1 MSFYPPIPWNTQFF
15 HMAARISIL
24 SDLQII
30 LNILKHILQN
40 AVGAKPIQFYHK
52 PCETDGKHLY
62 LNIQVT
68 WGYTISND
76 DKKHSFDT
84 LFFTFPPSFTQF
96 TSSWPHPQ
104 FFLVF
109 LWSLCAVLSLSD
121 WKTPKQRSVIIQY
134 RSHFMHLLSYFWHIQ
149 TNHNIS
155 TFMLNLNSSR
165 TKIKFQ
171 SHILKGKSTL

>member
-84 LFFTFPPSFTQF
+84 LFFYF
-96 TSSWPHPQ
+96 SSLIYTVY
-104 FFLVF
+104 FFLATPTVLPRLPVVF
-109 LWSLCAVLSLSD
+109 VCCPLTLRLKNTKTAISD
-121 WKTPKQRSVIIQY
+121 HTI
-134 RSHFMHLLSYFWHIQ
+134 
-149 TNHNIS
+149 
-155 TFMLNLNSSR
+155 
-165 TKIKFQ
+165 
-171 SHILKGKSTL
+171 